1 MTAQFFVAAF
11 EAHHGLDLDQGIK
24 KSLCLQAS
32 SGAGG
37 GNRTRDSC
45 LEGKGITTMQRP
57 QRCALHY
64 AVRLGTPTTM
74 TESLAVRRATTDDLD
89 AIRRIYNEGVEDR
102 VATLDRQPR
111 SL

>member
-57 QRCALHY
+57 QIGQGWIRTSVAL
-64 AVRLGTPTTM
+64 
-74 TESLAVRRATTDDLD
+74 SRARFT
-89 AIRRIYNEGVEDR
+89 VWCH
-102 VATLDRQPR
+102 
-111 SL
+111 